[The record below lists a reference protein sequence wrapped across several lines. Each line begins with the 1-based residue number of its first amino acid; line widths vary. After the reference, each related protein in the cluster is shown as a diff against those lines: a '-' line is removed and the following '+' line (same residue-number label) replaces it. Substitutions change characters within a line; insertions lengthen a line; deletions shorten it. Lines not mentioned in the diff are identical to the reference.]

1 MAVASLAD
9 DLDVRLGLEDG
20 AESAAHDSVV
30 VDDEDADAALL
41 VHRPNSLAKKP
52 TGCVVPSGASVR
64 STTSVERRP

>member
-1 MAVASLAD
+1 MTVARLAD

-20 AESAAHDSVV
+20 PEPAAHDGVV
-30 VDDEDADAALL
+30 VDDEDADTAFL

-52 TGCVVPSGASVR
+52 TGCDAASVVSVG